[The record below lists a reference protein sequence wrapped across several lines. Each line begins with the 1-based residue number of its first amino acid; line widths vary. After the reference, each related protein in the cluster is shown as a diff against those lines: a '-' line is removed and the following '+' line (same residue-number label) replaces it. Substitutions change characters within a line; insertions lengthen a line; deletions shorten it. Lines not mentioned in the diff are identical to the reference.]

1 MTSAIQPTLQSLFE
15 LTGLHDSASLLS
27 FLNLADRGSDT
38 LILNLGSDS
47 IKFGLA
53 S

>member
-1 MTSAIQPTLQSLFE
+1 MSSPLHALFDFQ
-15 LTGLHDSASLLS
+15 GLHDQASLLS
-27 FLNLADRGSDT
+27 FLNLSERGADT